1 MYILTNATGALYI
14 GVTSNLPVRVSQHK
28 NGASG
33 SFTSRY
39 HVDRLVYAE
48 AFDDASS
55 AILREKEVKKW
66 RRTKKLALILEAN
79 PNTAEIDVR

>member
-1 MYILTNATGALYI
+1 
-14 GVTSNLPVRVSQHK
+14 
-28 NGASG
+28 
-33 SFTSRY
+33 
-39 HVDRLVYAE
+39 LVYAE